1 MLVKATKKYK
11 ELNLQDKE
19 LKRIP
24 DEGEE
29 FEVSEERYRVLTE
42 TNEYNEVF
50 IEKVEQEEVIETTT
64 KKTKKET
71 AVKKTIE
78 KETTSKDIKKDE

>member
-1 MLVKATKKYK
+1 MLVKATNKYK

-29 FEVSEERYRVLTE
+29 FEVSEERYKVLTE

-64 KKTKKET
+64 KKIKKET